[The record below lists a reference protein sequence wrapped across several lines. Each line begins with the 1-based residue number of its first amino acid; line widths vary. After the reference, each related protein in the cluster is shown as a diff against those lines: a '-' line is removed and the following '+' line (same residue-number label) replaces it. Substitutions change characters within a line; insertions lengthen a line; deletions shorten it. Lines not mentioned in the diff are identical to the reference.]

1 MLWLLEVSGV
11 FTARRLENRIGKL
24 KGCPETAGK
33 LCSQV
38 QPDSAKSKEPRGVY
52 QSLQGVSGSFM
63 EDWGQGP
70 DCWWQLGRKIFVYGV
85 KVSS

>member
-33 LCSQV
+33 LCPQV
-38 QPDSAKSKEPRGVY
+38 QPDSAKSKEPRVLG
-52 QSLQGVSGSFM
+52 SLPVIAGSFREFHGGLGTGARLLVAAWK
-63 EDWGQGP
+63 EDLCLWG
-70 DCWWQLGRKIFVYGV
+70 
-85 KVSS
+85 